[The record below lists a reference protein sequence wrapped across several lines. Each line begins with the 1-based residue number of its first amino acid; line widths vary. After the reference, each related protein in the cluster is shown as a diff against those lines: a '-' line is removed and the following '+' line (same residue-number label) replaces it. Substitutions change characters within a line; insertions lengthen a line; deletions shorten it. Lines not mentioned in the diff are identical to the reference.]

1 MVGTALGVLSDA
13 AADRFAAAEHLS
25 YGSVPA
31 NPHRVGDEARFA
43 CFAGALPAA
52 GLPFDRDPA
61 ERGDGVC
68 RPRYT
73 LNDFRL
79 LAKPSAAS
87 FVADTERSLLRRPG
101 GQMLSCRE
109 AVCCSIGQ
117 HSEHCPNPCLTHSH
131 ERGRSPSQSGAS

>member
-1 MVGTALGVLSDA
+1 MLQQTASRQLSICRTD
-13 AADRFAAAEHLS
+13 LS
-25 YGSVPA
+25 RRIRPVSATKLASLASRRLSGRPVFSVDP
-31 NPHRVGDEARFA
+31 
-43 CFAGALPAA
+43 
-52 GLPFDRDPA
+52 DPA
-61 ERGDGVC
+61 EDGDGVR

-87 FVADTERSLLRRPG
+87 FVADTERSLLRRTG

-117 HSEHCPNPCLTHSH
+117 HSERCPNHVSRISLGPT
-131 ERGRSPSQSGAS
+131 ASC